1 MGSLPAEPPGKPLG
15 TGYLVPKHLCLR
27 AAGLASDTAWKCI
40 LETSEKFSALVRSAF
55 QSAQGLAANPRPSRG
70 FYCPGLNSGDHFRAK
85 RTYECQVLA
94 EGMFQELSEVSWCET
109 WCTHHAETEWIQL
122 KIFKRS
128 FFQFSSVTQLCS
140 ALCDPKDCNMA
151 GFPVH
156 YQLLELFQTRVHWVS
171 DAIQPSHPLSSLS
184 PPAFNLSHHQG
195 LFKWHFFASGGQSV
209 GASASASVLPKNIQ
223 DWFPLGWTGLSPC
236 CPRDCQ
242 ESSPTPQFK
251 TSILQHSTFFMVQL
265 SHPHLTTQE
274 KFPEYL
280 PSVKHR
286 SLFLGLQRGKRQ
298 IPAQTCG
305 RINKCTMNHSA
316 RWGLGPRMSRRNT
329 DSMGPRLG

>member
-1 MGSLPAEPPGKPLG
+1 MSDSLRPHRLQQLSITNFQSLLKLMFIELVISSNHLILCRPLLLLPSIFPSIRVFSNESVLHFG
-15 TGYLVPKHLCLR
+15 GVS
-27 AAGLASDTAWKCI
+27 ALASI
-40 LETSEKFSALVRSAF
+40 L
-55 QSAQGLAANPRPSRG
+55 P
-70 FYCPGLNSGDHFRAK
+70 
-85 RTYECQVLA
+85 
-94 EGMFQELSEVSWCET
+94 M
-109 WCTHHAETEWIQL
+109 
-122 KIFKRS
+122 
-128 FFQFSSVTQLCS
+128 
-140 ALCDPKDCNMA
+140 
-151 GFPVH
+151 
-156 YQLLELFQTRVHWVS
+156 
-171 DAIQPSHPLSSLS
+171 
-184 PPAFNLSHHQG
+184 
-195 LFKWHFFASGGQSV
+195 
-209 GASASASVLPKNIQ
+209 NIQ

-280 PSVKHR
+280 PCVKHR

-329 DSMGPRLG
+329 NSMGPRLG